1 MKGDYYGKNTVC
13 ENYTKNIIALC
24 YILDSF
30 EEFSERLKNA
40 IPTKYNRN
48 FISDLYDISMGKIN
62 FSLKTRRFYKENK
75 TVIDTINKYSNLLLY
90 TNFSYDGQDYLEN
103 EESLRFFHKY
113 IMEHRG
119 DLETILRVLNKIEQL
134 KIDEIKL
141 DKHMDF
147 SKEEYELHYWKSEN
161 YRYVLLN
168 NLVLVP
174 SGETDLIRYKSTN
187 SDYKIVASRGAC
199 KSSYLDA
206 QMASQITLNS
216 LIFNPDKLPN
226 DASVD
231 GIYKTVF
238 GLKKQNKGKYTEIS
252 HLDVGK
258 LSNEPFED
266 DNIMDF
272 EDPIEYTGKVKQ
284 LRKRRKHI

>member
-40 IPTKYNRN
+40 IPTKYNRS

>member
-1 MKGDYYGKNTVC
+1 MGKNTIC

-30 EEFSERLKNA
+30 EDFNERLKNA
-40 IPTKYNRN
+40 MPTKYNRN
-48 FISDLYDISMGKIN
+48 FIYDLYDISMGKIN
-62 FSLKTRRFYKENK
+62 FSLKARRFYKENK
-75 TVIDTINKYSNLLLY
+75 TVIDIINKYSNLLLY
-90 TNFSYDGQDYLEN
+90 TNFSYDGQGYLEN

-113 IMEHRG
+113 IMEHRV

-134 KIDEIKL
+134 QIDEIKL
-141 DKHMDF
+141 DKHLDF

-161 YRYVLLN
+161 YRYVLLD

-187 SDYKIVASRGAC
+187 SGYKIIVSRGAC

-206 QMASQITLNS
+206 QMSSQITLNS
-216 LIFNPDKLPN
+216 LIINPDKLPN
-226 DASVD
+226 DASVE

-238 GLKKQNKGKYTEIS
+238 GLKKQSKGEPAEIN
-252 HLDVGK
+252 HLDVGM
-258 LSNEPFED
+258 LSNEPFEE
-266 DNIMDF
+266 DNIIDI
-272 EDPIEYTGKVKQ
+272 EDPVEYTGKVKQ

>member
-1 MKGDYYGKNTVC
+1 MEKNTVY

-40 IPTKYNRN
+40 IPTKYNRS

>member
-13 ENYTKNIIALC
+13 ENYTKNIIVLC
-24 YILDSF
+24 YILDSY

-40 IPTKYNRN
+40 IPTKYNRS

>member
-1 MKGDYYGKNTVC
+1 
-13 ENYTKNIIALC
+13 
-24 YILDSF
+24 
-30 EEFSERLKNA
+30 
-40 IPTKYNRN
+40 
-48 FISDLYDISMGKIN
+48 MGKIN

-199 KSSYLDA
+199 KFSYLDA

>member
-231 GIYKTVF
+231 EIYKTVF

>member
-1 MKGDYYGKNTVC
+1 MEKNTVY

-30 EEFSERLKNA
+30 EEFSERLKNTM
-40 IPTKYNRN
+40 PTKYNRN

-62 FSLKTRRFYKENK
+62 FSLKARRFYKENK

-90 TNFSYDGQDYLEN
+90 TDFSYDGQDYLKN

-113 IMEHRG
+113 IMEHRV
-119 DLETILRVLNKIEQL
+119 DLETILRVLNKIEHLQ
-134 KIDEIKL
+134 IDEIKL
-141 DKHMDF
+141 DKDLDF
-147 SKEEYELHYWKSEN
+147 SKDEYELHYWKSEN
-161 YRYVLLN
+161 YHYVLLD
-168 NLVLVP
+168 NLLLVP

-187 SDYKIVASRGAC
+187 SGYKIIVSRGAC
-199 KSSYLDA
+199 KSSYLDG

-216 LIFNPDKLPN
+216 LIINPDKLPN
-226 DASVD
+226 DTSAE

-238 GLKKQNKGKYTEIS
+238 GLNKQSKGKPDEIS
-252 HLDVGK
+252 HLDVRTF
-258 LSNEPFED
+258 SNESFED
-266 DNIMDF
+266 DTIIDF

>member
-24 YILDSF
+24 YILDSY

-40 IPTKYNRN
+40 IPTKYNRS

-119 DLETILRVLNKIEQL
+119 DLETILRVLNKIEQ
-134 KIDEIKL
+134 
-141 DKHMDF
+141 
-147 SKEEYELHYWKSEN
+147 
-161 YRYVLLN
+161 
-168 NLVLVP
+168 
-174 SGETDLIRYKSTN
+174 
-187 SDYKIVASRGAC
+187 
-199 KSSYLDA
+199 
-206 QMASQITLNS
+206 
-216 LIFNPDKLPN
+216 
-226 DASVD
+226 
-231 GIYKTVF
+231 
-238 GLKKQNKGKYTEIS
+238 
-252 HLDVGK
+252 
-258 LSNEPFED
+258 
-266 DNIMDF
+266 
-272 EDPIEYTGKVKQ
+272 
-284 LRKRRKHI
+284 

>member
-1 MKGDYYGKNTVC
+1 
-13 ENYTKNIIALC
+13 
-24 YILDSF
+24 
-30 EEFSERLKNA
+30 
-40 IPTKYNRN
+40 
-48 FISDLYDISMGKIN
+48 MGKIN

>member
-48 FISDLYDISMGKIN
+48 FISDLYYISMGKIN

-231 GIYKTVF
+231 EIYKTVF

>member
-40 IPTKYNRN
+40 IPTKYNRS
-48 FISDLYDISMGKIN
+48 FISNLYDISMGKIN

>member
-1 MKGDYYGKNTVC
+1 MEKNTVC

-40 IPTKYNRN
+40 MPTKYNRN

-62 FSLKTRRFYKENK
+62 FSLKARRFYKENK

-90 TNFSYDGQDYLEN
+90 TNFSYDDQDYLEN

-113 IMEHRG
+113 IMEHRE
-119 DLETILRVLNKIEQL
+119 DLETILKVLNKIEQL

-141 DKHMDF
+141 DKHLDF

-161 YRYVLLN
+161 YRYVLLD
-168 NLVLVP
+168 NLVLIP
-174 SGETDLIRYKSTN
+174 SGEKDLIRYKSTN
-187 SDYKIVASRGAC
+187 SDYKIVVSRGTC

-206 QMASQITLNS
+206 RMASQITLNS

-226 DASVD
+226 DVSVE

-238 GLKKQNKGKYTEIS
+238 GLRKQNKGKHVEIS
-252 HLDVGK
+252 HLDVGM
-258 LSNEPFED
+258 LSNEPFEE
-266 DNIMDF
+266 DNIIDI
-272 EDPIEYTGKVKQ
+272 EDPVEYTGKVKQ